1 MSLPVEQEWNIGSR
15 NLRPCCQVLAF
26 RIECGSLAFSG
37 DISLSQLSHSHPSIN
52 NAVVGY
58 SALALSVLVGAVCMH
73 FAGIYAGWF
82 RRASG
87 AKIAAIAMYVFL
99 LVTALFYYS
108 FSYVCSKFDACL

>member
-1 MSLPVEQEWNIGSR
+1 LVHETHARVAKFWFFALSAALWPFLV
-15 NLRPCCQVLAF
+15 
-26 RIECGSLAFSG
+26 
-37 DISLSQLSHSHPSIN
+37 ISLYLNFSHSHPSIN

-87 AKIAAIAMYVFL
+87 ANAAAIAMYVFFI
-99 LVTALFYYS
+99 VAALFYYS
-108 FSYVCSKFDACL
+108 FSYVCSKFGACL